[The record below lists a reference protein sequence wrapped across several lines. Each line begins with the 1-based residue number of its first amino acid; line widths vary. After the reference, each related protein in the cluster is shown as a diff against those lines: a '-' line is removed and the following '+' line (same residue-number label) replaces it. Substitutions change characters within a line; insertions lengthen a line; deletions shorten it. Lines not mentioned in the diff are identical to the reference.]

1 MRLKINKVILS
12 TLRPKRNGY
21 HNSDDS
27 FLNKNVWISIK
38 IPLKFVLLCLI
49 NNIAALVQIMTW
61 RRSGDK
67 PLSEPMMVS
76 LLTHICVTQPEWVEW
91 KVFWFR
97 NTISNSRSCQCRHIC
112 FFLLLFGIYV
122 YDQRRWVSMGI
133 LFIMPL
139 YPFITFRFLQCV
151 LQHLHTVRVVLSFV
165 VTIRYIYI
173 YIYIYTYI
181 YNRHTE
187 LATNHCSPFCFYYR
201 AANMWVMGGRWY
213 FFADSGMI
221 TLITTNWRRH

>member
-1 MRLKINKVILS
+1 MATNTRKVPIWSNADLDYWCKNSPISISVLQLMQGKRPNKMRLKIKVILN

-76 LLTHICVTQPEWVEW
+76 LLTHICVTQPQWVEC
-91 KVFWFR
+91 KVYWFR
-97 NTISNSRSCQCRHIC
+97 NTIGNSRSCQCRHIH
-112 FFLLLFGIYV
+112 FFLL
-122 YDQRRWVSMGI
+122 
-133 LFIMPL
+133 
-139 YPFITFRFLQCV
+139 PFRSTTEGY
-151 LQHLHTVRVVLSFV
+151 HLCIWPT
-165 VTIRYIYI
+165 
-173 YIYIYTYI
+173 
-181 YNRHTE
+181 
-187 LATNHCSPFCFYYR
+187 
-201 AANMWVMGGRWY
+201 
-213 FFADSGMI
+213 
-221 TLITTNWRRH
+221 